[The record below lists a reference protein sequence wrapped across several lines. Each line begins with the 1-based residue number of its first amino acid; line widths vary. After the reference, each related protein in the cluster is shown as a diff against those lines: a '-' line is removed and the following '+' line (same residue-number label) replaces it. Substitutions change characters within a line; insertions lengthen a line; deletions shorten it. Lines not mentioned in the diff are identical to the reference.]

1 MTYRRRATPLH
12 AARAAAAGAYLV
24 ALALTAVL
32 FHHPVVLGAVMLA
45 LAGAA
50 VGASSGRM
58 IARAALWA
66 LPFAVLMAAI
76 NALASRNG
84 LTVIARL
91 GDWGPLG
98 QVDVTLEAL
107 VYGAL
112 IGVQAAAL
120 IVCFAL
126 WSVAVDPDE
135 VLRGF
140 RRVSFHSALTA
151 ALSTRLFWIL
161 WRDGARM
168 AEALRSRP
176 GAPPGRLALLRAV
189 TAGTLERA
197 VDTAAALELRG
208 YAGAHRPPRARR
220 ARSRHDVSFAA
231 AACALAALA
240 IGARVAGVAGWGAY
254 PTLHA
259 EHGAGQWALAAAIV
273 VVAWLPFADRRGV
286 A

>member
-1 MTYRRRATPLH
+1 MTYRRFATPLH
-12 AARAAAAGAYLV
+12 AARAAAGGAYLLALAVV
-24 ALALTAVL
+24 ALL
-32 FHHPVVLGAVMLA
+32 FRHPVVLGAVLVA

-50 VGASSGRM
+50 VGARSGRTVL
-58 IARAALWA
+58 RAIRWVV
-66 LPFAVLMAAI
+66 PFALLMAAI

-98 QVDVTLEAL
+98 QADVTLEAT

-112 IGVQAAAL
+112 IGVQAIAL
-120 IVCFAL
+120 TACFAV

-135 VLRGF
+135 VLRAF

-151 ALSTRLFWIL
+151 TLATRLHWVL
-161 WRDGARM
+161 MRDASRM
-168 AEALRSRP
+168 TEALRCRP
-176 GAPPGRLALLRAV
+176 GAPPGRIALLRAV

-208 YAGAHRPPRARR
+208 YAGAHRPPRMRR
-220 ARSRHDVSFAA
+220 AWSRHDIGFLAA
-231 AACALAALA
+231 AVALLALAV
-240 IGARVAGVAGWGAY
+240 GACVAGVAGWGAY
-254 PTLHA
+254 PTMHA
-259 EHGAGQWALAAAIV
+259 AHGAGAWLLAAAIV
-273 VVAWLPFADRRGV
+273 AIAWLPFLDRRGI